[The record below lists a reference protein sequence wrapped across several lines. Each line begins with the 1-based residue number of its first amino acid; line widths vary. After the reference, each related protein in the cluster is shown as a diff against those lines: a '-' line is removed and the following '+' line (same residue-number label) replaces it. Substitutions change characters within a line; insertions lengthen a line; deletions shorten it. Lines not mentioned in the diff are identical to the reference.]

1 MNMEQRD
8 YFNKLYHGTNEVI
21 NELCS
26 EGSYQEGTYVLY
38 INNWFKIHSEL
49 VHFK

>member
-38 INNWFKIHSEL
+38 INN
-49 VHFK
+49 